1 MTASESVTPADTAPH
16 SLLEDLLALVLG
28 TSVIA
33 FGVTLL
39 QQSHAITGGTSGLAF
54 LLHYLTGMRFGVAFF
69 MLNLPFYYLGF
80 KRMGSGFVVKTFS
93 AVALLSVLVEFYPHV
108 IKISY
113 INPMYAALFGNIL
126 MGLGFIV
133 LFRHRARLGGINI
146 LALYLQAHHG
156 LRAGK
161 FQMGVDVLI
170 VLVSLVVVP
179 LSAVLASIAGAVLLN
194 LIIAMNHRPGRYLS

>member
-1 MTASESVTPADTAPH
+1 MNTPASIEPKDHAPH
-16 SLLEDLLALVLG
+16 SLLEDLIALVLG

-33 FGVTLL
+33 FGVVLL

-69 MLNLPFYYLGF
+69 LLNLPFYYLGY
-80 KRMGSGFVVKTFS
+80 KRMGAVFVVKTFS

-108 IKISY
+108 IEISQL
-113 INPMYAALFGNIL
+113 NPLFAALFGNIL

-133 LFRHRARLGGINI
+133 LFRHRASLGGINI

-170 VLVSLVVVP
+170 VLASLVVVP
-179 LSAVLASIAGAVLLN
+179 LSAVLASVAGAVLLN